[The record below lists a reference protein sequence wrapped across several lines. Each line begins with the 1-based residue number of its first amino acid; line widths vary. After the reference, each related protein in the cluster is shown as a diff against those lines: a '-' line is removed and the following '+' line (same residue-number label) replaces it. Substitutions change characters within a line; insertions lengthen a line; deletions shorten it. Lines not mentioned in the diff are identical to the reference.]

1 MPETARQSGHAVIA
15 GFGVPGRM
23 VAEVLESR
31 GTPCTII
38 ETNSATVN
46 RATKPGRR
54 FICGDASDP
63 KILRAADVETASLM
77 IVAIPDEPAALQATR
92 HARQLNPTIRI
103 ITRTHYTSAGME
115 ARQLGANDVVVAEQA
130 VAREFTRILDA
141 SE

>member
-1 MPETARQSGHAVIA
+1 MQDPSTQSGHAIIA

-46 RATKPGRR
+46 RAIKPGRR

-63 KILRAADVETASLM
+63 QTLRAADIETASLLV
-77 IVAIPDEPAALQATR
+77 VAIPDEAAALQATR
-92 HARQLNPTIRI
+92 QARQLNPTIRI

-130 VAREFTRILDA
+130 VAREFTRIL
-141 SE
+141 